1 MQFLP
6 LTALWCAEGTR
17 DIQTA
22 KVSERKHR
30 GQRDLILVIRFEIQ
44 YKEADVNCFKSPDGS
59 EEWSCFLIFF
69 AATVVTIGVCTCV
82 RVCFPLLIWWSG
94 TFSSLP
100 PL

>member
-59 EEWSCFLIFF
+59 KEWSCFLMLKQIEGHVLK
-69 AATVVTIGVCTCV
+69 AEADYLKAMCV
-82 RVCFPLLIWWSG
+82 PSASLL
-94 TFSSLP
+94 FRKR
-100 PL
+100 